1 MTHSIQNAIE
11 SAAGATKEAVDKTT
25 DSMKAVSHNLEVMKQ
40 LDIQANSIS
49 KTNEVVVA
57 AMEKLSDKTKNV
69 RNITDLILGISGQTN
84 LLALNASIEAAR
96 AGEAGKGFAV
106 VADEIRQL
114 ADQTKDATENITA
127 IVDELNEFSNEASD
141 AIRKSLD
148 ATESQ
153 TGLIEEASD
162 GFIVIDENMKQL
174 TMQMNNINEKI
185 EALKISNNMIVES
198 IMQLSTVSGEITAS
212 SVAASKI
219 TDNNKSNSK
228 DAKEMLQKVL
238 DFSHQLDKYM
248 KD

>member
-11 SAAGATKEAVDKTT
+11 SAAGATKEAVDKTE

-49 KTNEVVVA
+49 KTNEV
-57 AMEKLSDKTKNV
+57 
-69 RNITDLILGISGQTN
+69 
-84 LLALNASIEAAR
+84 
-96 AGEAGKGFAV
+96 V

-185 EALKISNNMIVES
+185 EALKTSNNMIVES

-212 SVAASKI
+212 SVAASEI

>member
-1 MTHSIQNAIE
+1 
-11 SAAGATKEAVDKTT
+11 
-25 DSMKAVSHNLEVMKQ
+25 MKAVSHNLEVMKQ

-162 GFIVIDENMKQL
+162 GFIVIDGNMKQL

-212 SVAASKI
+212 SVAASEI

>member
-1 MTHSIQNAIE
+1 MRLRAQ
-11 SAAGATKEAVDKTT
+11 AGATKEAVDKTT

>member
-185 EALKISNNMIVES
+185 EALKTSNNMIVES

-212 SVAASKI
+212 SVAASEI

>member
-1 MTHSIQNAIE
+1 MIVSETDQIGHNASEKMNDTVVI
-11 SAAGATKEAVDKTT
+11 SGKGRDDMDKV
-25 DSMKAVSHNLEVMKQ
+25 KH
-40 LDIQANSIS
+40 
-49 KTNEVVVA
+49 
-57 AMEKLSDKTKNV
+57 AMETVQASVTQLETAVGHVGESTEEITKFV
-69 RNITDLILGISGQTN
+69 EIIGDIASQTN
-84 LLALNASIEAAR
+84 LLSLNAAIEAAR

-174 TMQMNNINEKI
+174 TMQLNNINEKI
-185 EALKISNNMIVES
+185 EALKTSNNMIVES

-212 SVAASKI
+212 SVAASEI

>member
-11 SAAGATKEAVDKTT
+11 SAAGATKEAVDKTE

-185 EALKISNNMIVES
+185 EALKTSNNMIVES

-212 SVAASKI
+212 SVAASEI

>member
-1 MTHSIQNAIE
+1 
-11 SAAGATKEAVDKTT
+11 
-25 DSMKAVSHNLEVMKQ
+25 MKAVSHNVEVMKQ

-212 SVAASKI
+212 SVAASEI

>member
-1 MTHSIQNAIE
+1 MHPLRLPE
-11 SAAGATKEAVDKTT
+11 P
-25 DSMKAVSHNLEVMKQ
+25 
-40 LDIQANSIS
+40 
-49 KTNEVVVA
+49 
-57 AMEKLSDKTKNV
+57 
-69 RNITDLILGISGQTN
+69 
-84 LLALNASIEAAR
+84 
-96 AGEAGKGFAV
+96 GEAGKGFAV

-114 ADQTKDATENITA
+114 ADQNKDATENITA

-248 KD
+248 KISQNHEVPPCVGQFKSNIRGYFLSIPRMLQRKMTMLLIMWNLKTTNCLLYGTH

>member
-1 MTHSIQNAIE
+1 
-11 SAAGATKEAVDKTT
+11 
-25 DSMKAVSHNLEVMKQ
+25 MKAVSHNLEVMKQ

-162 GFIVIDENMKQL
+162 GFIVIDGNMKQL

-185 EALKISNNMIVES
+185 EALKTSNNMIVES

-212 SVAASKI
+212 SVAASEI